1 MPRRNKSPYWLDQA
15 IDLRKDGDTLAEI
28 SNVLLIPVSTIRY
41 QLALNLAR
49 DEYDSYCKEPNTA
62 DGRQRTKAIF
72 GFHKEGL
79 NGNQI
84 AKLVGVSR
92 QYVYKLIRMKR
103 EQEDALLDYEVEK
116 QVIKDRR
123 NNHA

>member
-1 MPRRNKSPYWLDQA
+1 M
-15 IDLRKDGDTLAEI
+15 
-28 SNVLLIPVSTIRY
+28 
-41 QLALNLAR
+41 
-49 DEYDSYCKEPNTA
+49 
-62 DGRQRTKAIF
+62 
-72 GFHKEGL
+72 

>member
-15 IDLRKDGDTLAEI
+15 IDLRKDGDTLAQI
-28 SNVLLIPVSTIRY
+28 SNVLLVPVSTIRY

-49 DEYDSYCKEPNTA
+49 DEYDSYYKEPNTA

-72 GFHKEGL
+72 GFHEDGL